1 MTKRKI
7 SATKNKIKISYE
19 IRNIKFCPDNK
30 AENKAKKESYSLNE

>member
-19 IRNIKFCPDNK
+19 IRNIKFCPEKVELAYVSQKRDPFIK
-30 AENKAKKESYSLNE
+30 